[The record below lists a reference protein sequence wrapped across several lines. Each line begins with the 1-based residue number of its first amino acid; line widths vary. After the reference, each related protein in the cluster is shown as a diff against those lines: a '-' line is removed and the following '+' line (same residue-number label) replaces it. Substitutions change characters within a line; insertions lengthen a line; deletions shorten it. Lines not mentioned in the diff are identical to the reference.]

1 MRPIQKDLWI
11 PFCDAAK
18 RVGRAACGEKWSDE
32 VLDNPEDPRH
42 QVLRKDLYSVFSSCS
57 VQAVFHDGID
67 TIRARPEHVR
77 HPCFTL
83 DIPNRRVFLGQM
95 PGQQLTVELHAEEL
109 EQLLR
114 RSRSF
119 RSSASHHKGLE
130 GECLRWL
137 ANETRRHNFPP
148 EGRVK

>member
-1 MRPIQKDLWI
+1 VFKRCSTTESI
-11 PFCDAAK
+11 PSE
-18 RVGRAACGEKWSDE
+18 RG
-32 VLDNPEDPRH
+32 
-42 QVLRKDLYSVFSSCS
+42 
-57 VQAVFHDGID
+57 
-67 TIRARPEHVR
+67 PEHVR

-148 EGRVK
+148 EGRVKDDYQGEAQRKFLGLRKREFERAWKAAIEQTGATAWSKGGRRKRSQKT